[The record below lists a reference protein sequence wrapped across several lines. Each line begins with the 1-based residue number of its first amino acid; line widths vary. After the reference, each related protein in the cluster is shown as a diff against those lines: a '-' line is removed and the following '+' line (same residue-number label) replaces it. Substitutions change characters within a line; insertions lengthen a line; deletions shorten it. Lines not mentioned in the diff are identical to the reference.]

1 MQLLC
6 QVSPEVLELEADVLD
21 AKPGAVLLAQTPAFP
36 GGGGQ
41 LPDTASIHWSNGEA
55 LVRTMVPDERGWWHE
70 FENGAEISGRVRVSV
85 NPAFRRLMCELHTLA
100 HITNSVVF
108 QNFGGAL
115 LTGAQLSADG
125 TFRID
130 FDLTG
135 SDADRLRALAGP
147 INDVIRQ
154 DLPIRA
160 FQMPWDEAQSVP
172 GLFRSKTVSP
182 PRRADGNVRIV
193 EIGALDRQACGG
205 THLGS
210 TAQTRPVRIL
220 KVENKGRQ
228 NRRIRVGFV
237 DSVVAP

>member
-6 QVSPEVLELEADVLD
+6 QSNPDVLELEADVLD
-21 AKPGAVLLAQTPAFP
+21 IRPGAVLLAQTPAFP

-41 LPDTASIHWSNGEA
+41 LPDQASIQWSKGEA
-55 LVRTMVPDERGWWHE
+55 GITAMVPDERGWWHE
-70 FENGAEISGRVRVSV
+70 FGTGAEIADRVRISV

-135 SDADRLRALAGP
+135 
-147 INDVIRQ
+147 
-154 DLPIRA
+154 
-160 FQMPWDEAQSVP
+160 
-172 GLFRSKTVSP
+172 
-182 PRRADGNVRIV
+182 
-193 EIGALDRQACGG
+193 
-205 THLGS
+205 
-210 TAQTRPVRIL
+210 
-220 KVENKGRQ
+220 
-228 NRRIRVGFV
+228 
-237 DSVVAP
+237 

>member
-6 QVSPEVLELEADVLD
+6 QGNPEVLELQADVLD
-21 AKPGAVLLAQTPAFP
+21 VRPGAVLLAQTPAFP

-41 LPDTASIHWSNGEA
+41 LPDKASIQWSKGEA
-55 LVRTMVPDERGWWHE
+55 DIRAMVPDERGWWHE
-70 FENGAEISGRVRVSV
+70 FENDAEIVGPVRVSV
-85 NPAFRRLMCELHTLA
+85 NAAFRRLMCELHTLA
-100 HITNSVVF
+100 HVTNSVVF
-108 QNFGGAL
+108 QSFGGAL

-160 FQMPWDEAQSVP
+160 CQMSWEEANSVP
-172 GLFRSKTVSP
+172 GLFRSKSVSP
-182 PRRADGNVRIV
+182 PRQADGNVRIV
-193 EIGALDRQACGG
+193 EIGGLDRQACGG

-210 TAQTRPVRIL
+210 TAQTRLVRIL
-220 KVENKGRQ
+220 KVDNKGRQ
-228 NRRIRVGFV
+228 NRRIKVGFV
-237 DSVVAP
+237 EPVAIA

>member
-6 QVSPEVLELEADVLD
+6 QSNPEVLELEADVLD
-21 AKPGAVLLAQTPAFP
+21 IRPGAVLLAQTPAFP

-41 LPDTASIHWSNGEA
+41 LPDKASIQWSKGEA
-55 LVRTMVPDERGWWHE
+55 DIRAIVPDARGWWHE
-70 FENGAEISGRVRVSV
+70 FESEAEVVDRVRVSV

-100 HITNSVVF
+100 HVTNSVVF

-125 TFRID
+125 TFRVD
-130 FDLTG
+130 FDLAG
-135 SDADRLRALAGP
+135 SDADGLRALAGP

-154 DLPIRA
+154 DIPIRT
-160 FQMPWDEAQSVP
+160 FHMPWDDAYSVP
-172 GLFRSKTVSP
+172 GLFRSKSVSP
-182 PRRADGNVRIV
+182 PRQTDGNVRIV

-220 KVENKGRQ
+220 KVDNKGRQ

-237 DSVVAP
+237 EAVA